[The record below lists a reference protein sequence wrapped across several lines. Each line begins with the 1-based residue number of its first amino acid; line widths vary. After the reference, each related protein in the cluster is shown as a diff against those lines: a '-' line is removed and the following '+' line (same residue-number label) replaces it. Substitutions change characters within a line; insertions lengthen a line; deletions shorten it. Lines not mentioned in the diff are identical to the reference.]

1 MRCKLLMVGVVAAAV
16 AVAGQVATAPP
27 VAAAAIN
34 VSDAAQHRIRYA
46 VNRYAEIQVAQREP
60 YCAGGTGPDCF
71 DCSGLVVA
79 AYRYAG
85 VNLARRGVRTS
96 RQLHAFTSRVPLKWS
111 RTGDLLFYDHVRD
124 GRLRVT
130 HVELVY
136 RKGGT
141 GPRMAVSAT
150 HPGGPPV
157 NFHPIRYRGL
167 VKVGKV
173 VT

>member
-1 MRCKLLMVGVVAAAV
+1 MRCKLFLAAAL
-16 AVAGQVATAPP
+16 AAALGVAGQVAAAPP

-46 VNRYAEIQVAQREP
+46 VNRYAAIQAAQREP
-60 YCAGGTGPDCF
+60 YCYGGAGPDCF

-85 VNLARRGVRTS
+85 VNLPKRGVRTS
-96 RQLHAFTSRVPLKWS
+96 RQLHAFTTRVPLKWS
-111 RTGDLLFYDHVRD
+111 RTGDLLFYDNVRD

-130 HVELVY
+130 HVEIVY

-141 GPRMAVSAT
+141 GPRVAVAAT
-150 HPGGPPV
+150 HSGGPPV
-157 NFHPIRYRGL
+157 NFHPVRTRGL

>member
-1 MRCKLLMVGVVAAAV
+1 MRCKLLMVAVVATASV
-16 AVAGQVATAPP
+16 VAGQVATAPP
-27 VAAAAIN
+27 VAAAAID
-34 VSDAAQHRIRYA
+34 VSNA
-46 VNRYAEIQVAQREP
+46 AQREP
-60 YCAGGTGPDCF
+60 YCYGGTGPDCF

-85 VNLARRGVRTS
+85 VNLSRRGVRTS
-96 RQLHAFTSRVPLKWS
+96 RQLYAFTTRVPLKWS
-111 RTGDLLFYDHVRD
+111 RTGDLLFYDFDHD
-124 GRLRVT
+124 GVVS

-150 HPGGPPV
+150 HSGGPPV
-157 NFHPIRYRGL
+157 NFHPIRHRGL

-173 VT
+173 VR

>member
-1 MRCKLLMVGVVAAAV
+1 MRSKLLVSAAVLAAVVATGV
-16 AVAGQVATAPP
+16 TVLAPP
-27 VAAAAIN
+27 AGAAAIN
-34 VSDAAQHRIRYA
+34 VSDAEQHRIRKA

-60 YCAGGTGPDCF
+60 YCYGGTGPSCF

-79 AYRYAG
+79 AYRWAG
-85 VNLARRGVRTS
+85 VNLPGRGVRTS
-96 RQLHAFTSRVPLKWS
+96 RQLYSFTTRISLSTS
-111 RTGDLLFYDHVRD
+111 RTGDLLFYDFDHD
-124 GRLRVT
+124 GVVS
-130 HVELVY
+130 HVEIVY

-141 GPRMAVSAT
+141 GPRMAVAAS

-157 NFHPIRYRGL
+157 NFHPIRYGGL

>member
-1 MRCKLLMVGVVAAAV
+1 MRCKLLMVAVVATASV
-16 AVAGQVATAPP
+16 VAGQVVTAPP
-27 VAAAAIN
+27 VAAAAID
-34 VSDAAQHRIRYA
+34 VSNAAQHRIRYA
-46 VNRYAEIQVAQREP
+46 VNRYAKIQVAQREP
-60 YCAGGTGPDCF
+60 YCYGGTGPDCF

-85 VNLARRGVRTS
+85 VNLSRRGVRTS
-96 RQLHAFTSRVPLKWS
+96 RQLYAFTTRVPLKWS
-111 RTGDLLFYDHVRD
+111 RTGDLLFYDFDHD
-124 GRLRVT
+124 GVVS

-150 HPGGPPV
+150 HSGGPPV
-157 NFHPIRYRGL
+157 NFHPIRHRGL

-173 VT
+173 VR

>member
-1 MRCKLLMVGVVAAAV
+1 MRFKLLVAAVVAAAV
-16 AVAGQVATAPP
+16 VVAGQTLMVSPAQ
-27 VAAAAIN
+27 AAAIN

-60 YCAGGTGPDCF
+60 YCYGGTGPHCF

-85 VNLARRGVRTS
+85 VNLSRRGVRTS
-96 RQLHAFTSRVPLKWS
+96 RQLYAFTTRVPLKSS
-111 RTGDLLFYDHVRD
+111 RTGDLLFYDYNHD
-124 GRLRVT
+124 GVVS
-130 HVELVY
+130 HVEMVY

-141 GPRMAVSAT
+141 GPRIAVSAT

-157 NFHPIRYRGL
+157 NFHRIRHGGL

>member
-1 MRCKLLMVGVVAAAV
+1 MRCKLLLTAALTAAV
-16 AVAGQVATAPP
+16 AVAGQVAAAPP
-27 VAAAAIN
+27 VAAAAVN

-46 VNRYAEIQVAQREP
+46 VNTYVKIQVAQREP
-60 YCAGGTGPDCF
+60 YCYGGAGPDCF

-85 VNLARRGVRTS
+85 VDLPRRGVRTS
-96 RQLHAFTSRVPLKWS
+96 RQLYAFTTRVPLKWS
-111 RTGDLLFYDHVRD
+111 RTGDLLFYDYDHD
-124 GRLRVT
+124 GVVS

-150 HPGGPPV
+150 HSGGPPV
-157 NFHPIRYRGL
+157 NFHPIRYQGL

-173 VT
+173 VR

>member
-1 MRCKLLMVGVVAAAV
+1 MRCKLLIAAVVAATV

-27 VAAAAIN
+27 AAAAAIN
-34 VSDAAQHRIRYA
+34 VSDAAQHRIRKT

-60 YCAGGTGPDCF
+60 YCYGGTGPNCF

-85 VNLARRGVRTS
+85 VNLPGRGVRTS
-96 RQLHAFTSRVPLKWS
+96 RQLYAFTTRVSLKLS
-111 RTGDLLFYDHVRD
+111 RTGDLLFYDYDHD
-124 GRLRVT
+124 GVVS
-130 HVELVY
+130 HVEIVY

-150 HPGGPPV
+150 HSGGPPV
-157 NFHPIRYRGL
+157 NFHPIRHAGL

>member
-1 MRCKLLMVGVVAAAV
+1 MRSKLLVTAAIVAAVVATGV
-16 AVAGQVATAPP
+16 TVLAPP
-27 VAAAAIN
+27 AGAAAIN
-34 VSDAAQHRIRYA
+34 VSNTEQHRIRKT

-60 YCAGGTGPDCF
+60 YCYGGTGPSCF

-85 VNLARRGVRTS
+85 VNLPGRGVRTS
-96 RQLHAFTSRVPLKWS
+96 RQLYSFTTRISLSTS
-111 RTGDLLFYDHVRD
+111 RTGDLLFYDYDHD
-124 GRLRVT
+124 GVVS
-130 HVELVY
+130 HVEILY
-136 RKGGT
+136 RKNGT

-150 HPGGPPV
+150 HSGGPPV
-157 NFHPIRYRGL
+157 NFHPIRYGGL

>member
-1 MRCKLLMVGVVAAAV
+1 MRRKLPMVAVLAAAFT
-16 AVAGQVATAPP
+16 VAGPVATAPP
-27 VAAAAIN
+27 AAAAAIN
-34 VSDAAQHRIRYA
+34 VSDAAQHRIRKA

-60 YCAGGTGPDCF
+60 YCYGGTGPHCF

-85 VNLARRGVRTS
+85 VNLPGRGVRTS
-96 RQLHAFTSRVPLKWS
+96 RQLYAFTTRVSLKVS
-111 RTGDLLFYDHVRD
+111 RTGDLLFYDYNHD
-124 GRLRVT
+124 GVVS
-130 HVELVY
+130 HVEIVY

-150 HPGGPPV
+150 HSGGPPV
-157 NFHPIRYRGL
+157 NFHPIRRGGL

>member
-1 MRCKLLMVGVVAAAV
+1 MRCKLLMAVVMAATLT
-16 AVAGQVATAPP
+16 VAGQVATAPP
-27 VAAAAIN
+27 AAAAAIN
-34 VSDAAQHRIRYA
+34 VSDAAQHRIRKA

-60 YCAGGTGPDCF
+60 YCYGGTGPDCF

-85 VNLARRGVRTS
+85 VNLPGRGVRTS
-96 RQLHAFTSRVPLKWS
+96 RQLYAFTTRISLKVS
-111 RTGDLLFYDHVRD
+111 RTGDLLFYDYDHD
-124 GRLRVT
+124 GVVS
-130 HVELVY
+130 HVEILY

-150 HPGGPPV
+150 HSGGPPV
-157 NFHPIRYRGL
+157 NFHPIRHGGL

>member
-1 MRCKLLMVGVVAAAV
+1 MRSKLLLAAVLTAAV
-16 AVAGQVATAPP
+16 AVAGQVAAAPP

-46 VNRYAEIQVAQREP
+46 VNTYAKIQVAEREP
-60 YCAGGTGPDCF
+60 YCYGGTGPDCF

-85 VNLARRGVRTS
+85 VDLPRRGVRTS
-96 RQLHAFTSRVPLKWS
+96 RQLYAFTTRVPLKWS
-111 RTGDLLFYDHVRD
+111 RTGDLLFYDYDHD
-124 GRLRVT
+124 GVVS

-141 GPRMAVSAT
+141 GPRIAVSAT
-150 HPGGPPV
+150 HSGGPPV
-157 NFHPIRYRGL
+157 NFHRIRYQGL

-173 VT
+173 VR